1 MSTSVILIHGEFLSP
16 DCWQGWQQRF
26 EKAGYPCL
34 APAWPCHDRP
44 VSELRREPDPRLRS
58 LCVGDLVDHY
68 ASLIA
73 GLPAPPILIG
83 HSIGGL
89 VVQMLLDRGLGLA
102 GVGLAPLPPR
112 GALPS
117 LSMKGALLASL
128 LVLAGWRRSP
138 ALSLRGFARR
148 MAHTLSAA
156 EQAAAYQR
164 FLVPAAARLVFE
176 ATLGIGT
183 AIDFANPAR
192 APLLLVGGEE
202 DRILEPSA
210 LRALYRAHLRSP
222 AETALR
228 LLPRRSH
235 WLLTEPGWET
245 LADFCLAWAA
255 THAATI

>member
-34 APAWPCHDRP
+34 APAWPGHDRP
-44 VSELRREPDPRLRS
+44 VAELRREPDPRLRS
-58 LCVGDLVDHY
+58 LGVGDLVDHY

-89 VVQMLLDRGLGLA
+89 VMQMLLDRGLGLA

-112 GALPS
+112 GALPGLS
-117 LSMKGALLASL
+117 LRGPL
-128 LVLAGWRRSP
+128 LVLGGCRRSR
-138 ALSLRGFARR
+138 ALSLRGFSRR
-148 MAHTLSAA
+148 VAHTLSAA
-156 EQAAAYQR
+156 EQAEIHQR
-164 FLVPAAARLVFE
+164 FLVPTARRLVVE
-176 ATLGIGT
+176 AALAIGT
-183 AIDFANPAR
+183 AIDFANPGR

-235 WLLTEPGWET
+235 WLLTETGWET
-245 LADFCLAWAA
+245 LADFCLAWAD
-255 THAATI
+255 THATTV

>member
-34 APAWPCHDRP
+34 APAWPGHDRP
-44 VSELRREPDPRLRS
+44 VDELRREPDPRLRS
-58 LCVGDLVDHY
+58 LGVGDLVDHY

-89 VVQMLLDRGLGLA
+89 VMQMLLDRGLGLA

-112 GALPS
+112 GALPGLS
-117 LSMKGALLASL
+117 LRGPLLASL
-128 LVLAGWRRSP
+128 LVLGGWRRSP
-138 ALSLRGFARR
+138 ALSLRGFSRR
-148 MAHTLSAA
+148 VGHTLPAA
-156 EQAAAYQR
+156 EQAEVHRR
-164 FLVPAAARLVFE
+164 FLVPTAGRLVVE
-176 ATLGIGT
+176 AALGIGT
-183 AIDFANPAR
+183 AIDFTNPAR
-192 APLLLVGGEE
+192 VPLLLVGGEE

-245 LADFCLAWAA
+245 LADFCLAWAD
-255 THAATI
+255 THATAV